1 MKIGVFDSGMGGLTV
16 LHRAARMLPYAD
28 FLYYADEKNVPY
40 GEKTREEII
49 AFADEAVRYMVEKG
63 VDAVVIA
70 CNTATSCAIRFLRE
84 KYGIPFV
91 GMEPAVKLAVEK
103 YSVPGKRV
111 LVTATPLTVREEK
124 LARLIEKVDK
134 EHIADT
140 LALPGL
146 VRFAER
152 NEFCSAQVEEYLR
165 LCLYGYNTSSYSAVV
180 LGCTHFNYFK
190 DTFRKLLAPETAIV
204 DGSEG
209 TVRRLMSL
217 MSLDEKGA
225 ADEENPHIE
234 YCFSGVPCDSL
245 ELERINRMLERL
257 EEMEKIV

>member
-16 LHRAARMLPYAD
+16 LHKALEMIPYAD

-40 GEKTREEII
+40 GEKKRDEIV
-49 AFADEAVRYMVEKG
+49 AFADEAVGYMVKNG

-124 LARLIEKVDK
+124 LARLIEKVDPS
-134 EHIADT
+134 HIADT

-146 VRFAER
+146 VRFAEK
-152 NEFCSAQVEEYLR
+152 NEFESAAVEEYLR
-165 LCLYGYNTSSYSAVV
+165 KSLVGCDVANYSAVV

-190 DTFRKLLAPETAIV
+190 DTFRRLFPPQTAIV

-209 TVRRLMSL
+209 TVKRLMSL
-217 MSLDEKGA
+217 MKLDEKNYSGA
-225 ADEENPHIE
+225 KGRTE
-234 YCFSGVPCDSL
+234 YCFSGVPCSQS
-245 ELERINRMLERL
+245 EIERIDLMLSRL
-257 EEMEKIV
+257 GKMEKIM